1 MRLVKCGS
9 HLVPLV
15 SRFKDPAAFIHP
27 HHLENERLMLL
38 DGPGWERGPQSP
50 KGSGLSAAR
59 STMGWKEV
67 AKPPPDWFRAGS
79 EKQASKG
86 HLNMSSSA
94 LRFRTGKAPGT

>member
-38 DGPGWERGPQSP
+38 DGPGGERGPQSP
-50 KGSGLSAAR
+50 KGRWAFSREEHDGMER
-59 STMGWKEV
+59 G
-67 AKPPPDWFRAGS
+67 R
-79 EKQASKG
+79 
-86 HLNMSSSA
+86 
-94 LRFRTGKAPGT
+94 